1 MASRETMQT
10 AMRLSIAAL
19 LLLAAFCPAPP
30 AAAQPAVNCERPGTP
45 QEAKALAEKAA
56 SHLADVGPGKAFN
69 DFMTP
74 GPAYMPYDLYVFT
87 FDGAGRM
94 WVNGR
99 FPGMIGSNITEASDS
114 NGRRFL
120 LDAMRRAAVAGAA
133 WVEYQWYNP
142 CTGTVMPKSTH
153 IIKAGEFFIGVGAYG
168 RLSV

>member
-1 MASRETMQT
+1 MPIAPHAAASV
-10 AMRLSIAAL
+10 LIFL
-19 LLLAAFCPAPP
+19 LLLAVG
-30 AAAQPAVNCERPGTP
+30 AANTTAWAASPCARPGTP
-45 QEAKALAEKAA
+45 LEAKALAEKAA
-56 SHLADVGPGKAFN
+56 AHLATVGPGKAFN